1 VKKFSIGNHQAHKP
15 GISPGTLIFSGE
27 RKMDAV
33 SIRVMTYNLEQLE
46 ESIVEIDQISTD
58 LIKPGCISWI
68 DISGIHDAEIVRVI
82 GEKFGLH
89 ALLLEDVMNTQQRP
103 KLETYDGHIFI
114 VVKML
119 DFIAHRKE
127 VMEEQVAMI
136 LMENVVITFQEE
148 VGDIFD
154 QVRTRLR
161 TGKGKIRGRKTD
173 YLTYALLDAIV
184 DEYFFILEAIGEE
197 LDTVEE
203 ELIHQENGTSL
214 QRMQLL
220 KRQIIGIR
228 KHVWPTRELINNFAR
243 LDSDL
248 VQPETAIFLRDVHDH
263 VMQVSETI
271 ESYRDILSSIQDLYL
286 SVVNNK
292 MNEVMKVLAGISTIF
307 LPMTLVA
314 GIYGMNFDVMPELR
328 HSWAYP
334 ASLGLMGGIGIV
346 MYIYFRTRK
355 WF

>member
-1 VKKFSIGNHQAHKP
+1 
-15 GISPGTLIFSGE
+15 
-27 RKMDAV
+27 MDAV